1 MSHGSETVN
10 GAGGVDAQSVQDVQ
24 GALGGVALER
34 ADGDVQN

>member
-10 GAGGVDAQSVQDVQ
+10 GGEGVDAQSVQDVQ
-24 GALGGVALER
+24 GALGDVAPES